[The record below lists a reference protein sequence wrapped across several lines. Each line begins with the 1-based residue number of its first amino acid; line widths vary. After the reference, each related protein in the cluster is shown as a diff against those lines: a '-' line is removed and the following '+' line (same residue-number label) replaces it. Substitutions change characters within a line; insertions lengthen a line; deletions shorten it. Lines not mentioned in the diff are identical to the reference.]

1 MSAGTSYIGLMSG
14 TSLDGV
20 DAVLADFAGA
30 PQLLATRY
38 VPFPDDLRADILAL
52 HTPGHSELERAA
64 KVSQRLAATY
74 ATAVADLLKQAKSSP
89 ATVSAIGCH
98 GQTVRHRPAE
108 GYTIQL
114 NNPALL
120 AELTGISV
128 IADFRSRDVAAGG
141 QGAPLVPAF
150 HAACFSHPTINR
162 VILNIGGIAN
172 VTYLPA
178 ASGARHPVS
187 GFDTGPG
194 NMLLDLW
201 SQKHQGSAYDAD
213 GAFAASGKVDAA
225 LLRDFLA
232 DPYFA
237 TAPPKST
244 GRDHFNADWL
254 GRFSLNQKLPQNV
267 QATLA
272 ELTARSIAEAVSRW
286 CSDAAEVHI
295 CGGGAH
301 NKDLML
307 RLRSGFGN
315 LTLGSVGS
323 TEILGIHPDW
333 VEAMAFAWL
342 AHQALCGRPGNL
354 PAVTGASGARIL
366 GAIYPA

>member
-20 DAVLADFAGA
+20 DAVLADFSGA
-30 PQLLATRY
+30 PHLLATHF
-38 VPFPDDLRADILAL
+38 VPFPIALRAEILAL
-52 HTPGHSELERAA
+52 HTSGHSELERAA
-64 KVSQRLAATY
+64 KVSGQLSETY
-74 ATAVADLLKQAKSSP
+74 AAAVADLLKQVRSRPSA
-89 ATVSAIGCH
+89 VSAIGCH

-128 IADFRSRDVAAGG
+128 VADFRSRDIAAGG

-150 HAACFSHPTINR
+150 HAACFSHPSINR
-162 VILNIGGIAN
+162 VILNVGGIAN
-172 VTYLPA
+172 VTCLPA
-178 ASGARHPVS
+178 ASGALHPVS

-213 GAFAASGKVDAA
+213 GAFAASGKVDTG
-225 LLRDFLA
+225 LLSAFLA

-237 TAPPKST
+237 ATPPKST

-254 GRFSLNQKLPQNV
+254 RQFSLDQRQPQDV

-286 CSDAAEVHI
+286 CSHTTEVHV
-295 CGGGAH
+295 CGGGIH
-301 NKDLML
+301 NKDLMT
-307 RLRSGFGN
+307 RLRSVLGN
-315 LTLGSVGS
+315 LTLGS
-323 TEILGIHPDW
+323 TEILGMHPDW

-342 AHQALCGRPGNL
+342 AYQTMCGRPGNL
-354 PAVTGASGARIL
+354 PAVTGASGSRIL